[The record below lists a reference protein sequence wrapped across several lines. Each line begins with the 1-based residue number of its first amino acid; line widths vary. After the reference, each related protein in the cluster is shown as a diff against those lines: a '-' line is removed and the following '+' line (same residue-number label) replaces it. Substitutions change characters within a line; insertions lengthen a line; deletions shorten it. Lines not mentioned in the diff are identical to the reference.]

1 MIAFKNQNKDCV
13 SLDDF
18 LSLCGSLE
26 IRRYGL
32 GITCGIKLCE
42 KASRKVWID
51 AFVRVTSAG
60 TNGLSLFKHDIDAWK
75 FNEQPTRV

>member
-13 SLDDF
+13 SLGDL

-32 GITCGIKLCE
+32 GITCGIKLCG
-42 KASRKVWID
+42 KVKESMD
-51 AFVRVTSAG
+51 
-60 TNGLSLFKHDIDAWK
+60 
-75 FNEQPTRV
+75 